1 MFFLCNLGAL
11 TAARNPFDS
20 DRYDWTVEEARQFDD
35 FPLYWLGDEYDGL
48 PLTRTYKLR
57 SPAIPDTVGFVYG
70 EEYPPSGRSSRTA
83 PIWIRIDPICR
94 PSSYVT
100 GPPTM
105 EIRGAPAKSTG
116 AGETS
121 TAVTILTGAASITID
136 AEGRSAIKVAA
147 DLIPIAEESGAPLEP
162 LPLPTSSC

>member
-1 MFFLCNLGAL
+1 MERAGLVLTMFFLCNLGAL

-70 EEYPPSGRSSRTA
+70 EEYPPQRSQLSHCANLDTH
-83 PIWIRIDPICR
+83 R
-94 PSSYVT
+94 PDLPSIKLRYGSSYN
-100 GPPTM
+100 G
-105 EIRGAPAKSTG
+105 
-116 AGETS
+116 
-121 TAVTILTGAASITID
+121 D
-136 AEGRSAIKVAA
+136 
-147 DLIPIAEESGAPLEP
+147 
-162 LPLPTSSC
+162 